1 MERILISEG
10 GVPVCEIAIGEG
22 LLSEGRR
29 VLHSSSKAIAVG
41 IFTQDSVSHVA
52 ESISQMLEGEG
63 VRRALRVLPDRDS
76 SKTLSVAEECFRWL
90 NDLALTRSDAIVGI
104 GGGALTDIA
113 GFIAGTYLRGI
124 DAVFVPTTLLGAI
137 DASIGGKSAVNV
149 DGKNLVGVFR
159 HPKRV
164 IIDLGVLENLPIALR
179 REGSAEA
186 VKAGFIADPEIV
198 GIYERNGLGAPLYEI
213 VTRAVAV
220 KAAIVSADFREAES
234 RMFLNFG
241 HTVGHAVETLTG
253 IAHGDAIAIGMS
265 AAAEASRRLTGFSG
279 SDRLRA
285 VIESLG
291 LPVLAESGTRMQ
303 IRRLMELDKKRDQ
316 SGLRMVLLEEF
327 GRPVVLPVDDV
338 TVDAAL
344 AAIGIE

>member
-1 MERILISEG
+1 
-10 GVPVCEIAIGEG
+10 
-22 LLSEGRR
+22 
-29 VLHSSSKAIAVG
+29 
-41 IFTQDSVSHVA
+41 
-52 ESISQMLEGEG
+52 
-63 VRRALRVLPDRDS
+63 
-76 SKTLSVAEECFRWL
+76 
-90 NDLALTRSDAIVGI
+90 
-104 GGGALTDIA
+104 
-113 GFIAGTYLRGI
+113 
-124 DAVFVPTTLLGAI
+124 
-137 DASIGGKSAVNV
+137 
-149 DGKNLVGVFR
+149 
-159 HPKRV
+159 
-164 IIDLGVLENLPIALR
+164 
-179 REGSAEA
+179 
-186 VKAGFIADPEIV
+186 IADPEIV